1 MLFRIL
7 QPEHLLVILAV
18 GLIFFGP
25 GKLPQLGKT
34 IGKAFRELREGLNGE
49 EAAAPAPAAE
59 PSQARV
65 AAPQS
70 QDETVTVKTA
80 TPAHD

>member
-18 GLIFFGP
+18 GLLFFGP
-25 GKLPQLGKT
+25 SKLPQLGKT

-49 EAAAPAPAAE
+49 EPVAPAAE

-65 AAPQS
+65 AAQQS

-80 TPAHD
+80 APAHD